1 MLDDISMAR
10 LGAVHPI
17 LSQRVQKMASQLDFP
32 IRVTAGIRTV
42 AQQDELYAQGRT
54 TPGPVVTNAK
64 GTESNHVLGLAV
76 DVVPMDIPNE
86 HPDWDSSDE
95 KWQRIVALAPTCNL
109 RDGISFRDEPHL
121 ELVEVPEVPTGEI
134 QQVYVDAGV
143 DGVWKELNISA

>member
-17 LSQRVQKMASQLDFP
+17 LSQRVQKLASQLDFP

-42 AQQDELYAQGRT
+42 VQQDELYAQGRT

-76 DVVPMDIPNE
+76 DVVPMDLPDI
-86 HPDWDSSDE
+86 HPDWDTQHPS
-95 KWQRIVALAPTCNL
+95 WQAIVTLASKCGL

-121 ELVEVPEVPTGEI
+121 ELIEVPEVPTGEM
-134 QQVYVDAGV
+134 QQTYVDAGV
-143 DGVWKELNISA
+143 VGVWSEIALS